1 MYRTALVYHG
11 DYLLHDAG
19 ETHIERPE
27 RLTATIDF
35 FRKKGALKKALMLEP
50 IPCTEEDIL
59 RVHTKEHLEH
69 IKNLSVSGGGY
80 LDDDTYCSPRTYEI
94 SRLAAGGCIRGARA
108 VMDKEVDNAFALIRP
123 PGHHASRNKAAGFC
137 FFNNTAITA
146 RYLQEVYGLKRILI
160 FDWDAH
166 AGNGTMDI
174 FYDDPSVLNMS
185 IHQDP
190 RNFYPRTGHME
201 QMGRFYGEG
210 FTVNIPVPAGTQDAD
225 YVHILKEFALPAMR
239 AYKPE
244 FVIIAA
250 GQDSH
255 ENDSISGISLTENGF
270 GEMTRLI
277 VEQSQKVCEGRVIAV
292 LEGGYELAS
301 FARSNYAILCALLG
315 INEKYEIKGE
325 VKEST
330 DEALS
335 ALRERFLPGSFAHK
349 AP

>member
-1 MYRTALVYHG
+1 MNRTALVYHK
-11 DYLLHDAG
+11 DYLLHDSGDAH
-19 ETHIERPE
+19 TERPE
-27 RLTATIDF
+27 RLTATMDY
-35 FRKKGALKKALMLEP
+35 FREKGVLEKTALIEP
-50 IPCTEEDIL
+50 LPCTEEDIL

-69 IKNLSVSGGGY
+69 IKSLSSSGGGY
-80 LDDDTYCSPRTYEI
+80 ADEDTYCSPATYGVA
-94 SRLAAGGCIRGARA
+94 RLAAGGCIRAAQA

-123 PGHHASRNKAAGFC
+123 PGDHASRNKAAGFC
-137 FFNNTAITA
+137 FFNNAAITA
-146 RYLQEVYGLKRILI
+146 RYLQEMCGLKRILI

-174 FYDDPSVLNMS
+174 FYDDPSVLNIS

-190 RNFYPRTGHME
+190 KNFYPHTGLIE

-225 YVHILKEFALPAMR
+225 YIHMLKEFVLPAMR

-255 ENDSISGISLTENGF
+255 EKDNISGISLTENGF
-270 GEMTRLI
+270 GVMTRLI
-277 VEQSQKVCEGRVIAV
+277 VEESRKVCDGRVIAI

-301 FARSNYAILCALLG
+301 FARSNYAILCALRG
-315 INEKYEIKGE
+315 H
-325 VKEST
+325 
-330 DEALS
+330 
-335 ALRERFLPGSFAHK
+335 LRDMR
-349 AP
+349 

>member
-1 MYRTALVYHG
+1 MYRTALVYHR
-11 DYLLHDAG
+11 DYLLHDSG

-27 RLTATIDF
+27 RLTATMEYF
-35 FRKKGALKKALMLEP
+35 KEKGVLKKTLMLEP
-50 IPCTEEDIL
+50 SPCTEEDIL

-69 IKNLSVSGGGY
+69 IKNLSSSGGGY
-80 LDDDTYCSPRTYEI
+80 ADDDTYCSPATYYVA
-94 SRLAAGGCIRGARA
+94 RLAAGGCIRAAQA
-108 VMDKEVDNAFALIRP
+108 VIDKEADNAFALIRP
-123 PGHHASRNKAAGFC
+123 PGHHASRSKAAGFC
-137 FFNNTAITA
+137 FFNNAAITA
-146 RYLQEVYGLKRILI
+146 RYLQEACGLKRIMI

-174 FYDDPSVLNMS
+174 FYDDPTVLNIS

-190 RNFYPRTGHME
+190 KNFYPHTGLIE
-201 QMGRFYGEG
+201 QMGRSQGEG
-210 FTVNIPVPAGTQDAD
+210 FTVNIPVPAETQDAD
-225 YVHILKEFALPAMR
+225 YVHLLKEFVLPAMR

-255 ENDSISGISLTENGF
+255 VNDSISGISLTENGF

-277 VEQSQKVCEGRVIAV
+277 VKEAQMVCQGKVAAI

-301 FARSNYAILCALLG
+301 FARSNYAIIAALMG
-315 INEKYEIKGE
+315 KDERYEIKGE
-325 VKEST
+325 IKEST
-330 DEALS
+330 DLVLS
-335 ALRERFLPGSFAHK
+335 ALQDRFLPGSFAHK

>member
-1 MYRTALVYHG
+1 MHRTALVYHG

-19 ETHIERPE
+19 DAHAESPE
-27 RLTATIDF
+27 RLTASMDYF
-35 FRKKGALKKALMLEP
+35 QKKGVLEKVMLLKPA
-50 IPCTEEDIL
+50 PCTEEDIL

-69 IKNLSVSGGGY
+69 IKKLSFAGGGY
-80 LDDDTYCSPRTYEI
+80 ADDDTYCSPATYGVA
-94 SRLAAGGCIRGARA
+94 RLAAGGCIRAAQA
-108 VMDKEVDNAFALIRP
+108 VMDKEADNAFALIRP

-137 FFNNTAITA
+137 FFNNAAITA
-146 RYLQEVYGLKRILI
+146 RYLQEVCGLKRILI

-174 FYDDPSVLNMS
+174 FYDDPSVLNIS

-190 RNFYPRTGHME
+190 ADFYPRTGRME
-201 QMGRFYGEG
+201 QIGRFYGEG
-210 FTVNIPVPAGTQDAD
+210 FTVNIPVPSGTEDAD
-225 YVHILKEFALPAMR
+225 YVHILKEFVLPAMR
-239 AYKPE
+239 AYSPE

-255 ENDSISGISLTENGF
+255 GDDGISGLSLTENGF

-277 VEQSQKVCEGRVIAV
+277 VEESWKVCGGRVLAE
-292 LEGGYELAS
+292 LEGGYELES
-301 FARSNYAILCALLG
+301 FAGSNYAILCALLG
-315 INEKYEIKGE
+315 TNERYEIKGE

-330 DEALS
+330 DVVLS
-335 ALRERFLPGSFAHK
+335 ALGERFLPGSFAQK